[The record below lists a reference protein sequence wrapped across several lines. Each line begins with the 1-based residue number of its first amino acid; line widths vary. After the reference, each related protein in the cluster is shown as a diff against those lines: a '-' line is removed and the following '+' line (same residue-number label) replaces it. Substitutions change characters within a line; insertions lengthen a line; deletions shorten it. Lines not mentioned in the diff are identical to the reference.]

1 MAEDIILSQT
11 STTPV
16 FRKVESDSITTFIH
30 FFTQKTDNFLVKER
44 KRILIKKNYILENK
58 IKHL

>member
-30 FFTQKTDNFLVKER
+30 FFTQKTDNFLVKE
-44 KRILIKKNYILENK
+44 KKS
-58 IKHL
+58 